1 MIPVGAAKGLPYR
14 KKGITMEFREEKR
27 DLFSVSNDYYLA
39 HCISADFAMGKG
51 IVVEFNRRFDMKN
64 QLKAHY
70 PDYLDQW
77 QREKKRSGCILAGR
91 VFNLITK
98 ERYFQKPTYET
109 LRGALEC
116 MKALCLQNDIRQ
128 VAMPVIGCG
137 LDRLEWGQVSAVI
150 QDVFSDTGI
159 EILVCIK

>member
-1 MIPVGAAKGLPYR
+1 
-14 KKGITMEFREEKR
+14 MEFREEKR
-27 DLFSVSNDYYLA
+27 DLFSVPDDYYLA

-51 IVVEFNRRFDMKN
+51 IAVEFNRRFDMKN
-64 QLKAHY
+64 KLKAHY

-91 VFNLITK
+91 MFNLITK

-116 MKALCLQNDIRQ
+116 MKALCVQKGVRRA
-128 VAMPVIGCG
+128 AMPVIGCG
-137 LDRLEWGQVSAVI
+137 LDRLAWEQVSAVI

>member
-1 MIPVGAAKGLPYR
+1 MPTGGQRPPDR
-14 KKGITMEFREEKR
+14 KKGIRMEFREEKR
-27 DLFSVSNDYYLA
+27 DLFSVPEDYYLA

-51 IVVEFNRRFDMKN
+51 IAVEFNRRFDMKN
-64 QLKAHY
+64 KLKAHY

-116 MKALCLQNDIRQ
+116 MKALCVQKGVRRA
-128 VAMPVIGCG
+128 AMPVIGCG
-137 LDRLEWGQVSAVI
+137 LDRLAWEQVSAVI

>member
-1 MIPVGAAKGLPYR
+1 ML
-14 KKGITMEFREEKR
+14 FRS
-27 DLFSVSNDYYLA
+27 DLFSVPEDYYLA

-51 IVVEFNRRFDMKN
+51 IAVEFNRHFDMKN
-64 QLKAHY
+64 KLKAHY

-116 MKALCLQNDIRQ
+116 MKALCVQKGVRRA
-128 VAMPVIGCG
+128 AMPVIGCG
-137 LDRLEWGQVSAVI
+137 LDRLAWEQVSAVI

>member
-1 MIPVGAAKGLPYR
+1 MPTGGQRPPDR
-14 KKGITMEFREEKR
+14 KKGIRMEFREEKR
-27 DLFSVSNDYYLA
+27 DLFSVPEDYYLA

-64 QLKAHY
+64 KLRAHY

-77 QREKKRSGCILAGR
+77 QKEKKSSGCVLAGR

-109 LRGALEC
+109 MRGALEC
-116 MKALCLQNDIRQ
+116 MKALCAQKDIRR

-137 LDRLEWGQVSAVI
+137 LDRLEWEKVSAVI
-150 QDVFSDTGI
+150 RDVFAGTDV
-159 EILVCIK
+159 EILVCKQ

>member
-1 MIPVGAAKGLPYR
+1 
-14 KKGITMEFREEKR
+14 MEFREETR
-27 DLFSVSNDYYLA
+27 DLFSVSDDHYLA

-51 IVVEFNRRFDMKN
+51 IAVEFNRRFDMKN
-64 QLKAHY
+64 KLKAHY
-70 PDYLDQW
+70 PEYLSQW

-109 LRGALEC
+109 VRGALAC
-116 MKALCLQNDIRQ
+116 MRALCAEKGIRR

-137 LDRLEWGQVSAVI
+137 LDRLEWEQVSAVI
-150 QDVFSDTGI
+150 QDVFADTDV
-159 EILVCIK
+159 EILVCKQ

>member
-1 MIPVGAAKGLPYR
+1 
-14 KKGITMEFREEKR
+14 MEFREEKR
-27 DLFSVSNDYYLA
+27 DLFSVPDDYYLA

-51 IVVEFNRRFDMKN
+51 IAVEFNRRFDMKN
-64 QLKAHY
+64 KLKAHY

-116 MKALCLQNDIRQ
+116 MKALCVQKGVRRA
-128 VAMPVIGCG
+128 AMPVIGCG
-137 LDRLEWGQVSAVI
+137 LDRLAWEQVSAVI
-150 QDVFSDTGI
+150 QDVFSDTGT

>member
-1 MIPVGAAKGLPYR
+1 
-14 KKGITMEFREEKR
+14 MEFREEKR
-27 DLFSVSNDYYLA
+27 DLFSVPDDYYLA

-51 IVVEFNRRFDMKN
+51 IAVEFNRRFDMKN
-64 QLKAHY
+64 KLKAHY
-70 PDYLDQW
+70 PDYLNQW

-91 VFNLITK
+91 MFNLITK

-116 MKALCLQNDIRQ
+116 MKALCVQKGVRRA
-128 VAMPVIGCG
+128 AMPVIGCG
-137 LDRLEWGQVSAVI
+137 LDRLAWEQVSAVI